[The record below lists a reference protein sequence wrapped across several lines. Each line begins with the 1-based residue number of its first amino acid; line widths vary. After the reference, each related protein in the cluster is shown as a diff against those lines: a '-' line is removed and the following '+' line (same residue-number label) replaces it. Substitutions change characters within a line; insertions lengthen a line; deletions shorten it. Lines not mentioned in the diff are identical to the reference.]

1 MSWANYYQAKI
12 PAGASI
18 QDMLAAAR
26 RIVATCAR
34 PPIALDARWKPSQVV
49 DLAAFAGRI
58 AAIEPAGERIVDAEL
73 MPADPQALLDILGR
87 CGHAVELTVGGSD
100 TAPGLFLTIELER
113 AATAGEFQ
121 VTAQLNFEGDRT
133 VESDG
138 VLTAAIERIDRCRAR
153 GVLPIAAGG
162 REVVDRFLAAARRD
176 DDERA
181 LVRGVDADGYRLMCR
196 SWRGRVPARITI
208 VAARPVA
215 LAAAELVALWDG
227 LPLYVRARLSGPGC
241 VATAAA
247 LGRLAGAYTEQEMGP
262 YLEVE
267 VEVRGEPELGALV
280 EVSGEDPVVAQWWCG
295 FDAWGAAY
303 HGVRLALHG
312 RYQDGN
318 VGPEPGHH
326 EVIVMVDGKR
336 RDPGAHEV
344 AEGLA
349 ARCGFA
355 LEFVRTG
362 L

>member
-12 PAGASI
+12 PAGASS

-34 PPIALDARWKPSQVV
+34 PPIALDARWKPSRRADVTA
-49 DLAAFAGRI
+49 LAGRL
-58 AAIEPAGERIVDAEL
+58 AAIETAAERVVQADV
-73 MPADPQALLDILGR
+73 MPADPQGLLDILGR
-87 CGHAVELTVGGSD
+87 CTDPVEIEAGG
-100 TAPGLFLTIELER
+100 AEAEPVVALNLELER
-113 AATAGEFQ
+113 AGAVGEFQ
-121 VTAQLNFEGDRT
+121 VTAQLRIRDGWTMAGDAAIA
-133 VESDG
+133 
-138 VLTAAIERIDRCRAR
+138 AAIERIDRARAR
-153 GVLPIAAGG
+153 GVLPIAASG
-162 REVVDRFLAAARRD
+162 REVVERFLAAARRD
-176 DDERA
+176 DGERA
-181 LVRGVDADGYRLMCR
+181 LVHWVEADGYRLRCN
-196 SWRGRVPARITI
+196 SWHGRTPVRMTLS
-208 VAARPVA
+208 AARPVA
-215 LAAAELVALWDG
+215 LAGADLVALWDG
-227 LPLYVRARLSGPGC
+227 PPLYFRARLTGPGC

-247 LGRLAGAYTEQEMGP
+247 LGQLVGAYDQEEMGAF
-262 YLEVE
+262 LDLVVE
-267 VEVRGEPELGALV
+267 VSGEPELGALV

-295 FDAWGAAY
+295 FDGWGAAY